1 MLIVFARILI
11 LLKVGDSI
19 KRTEMQFSFG
29 AKVLQIWVCG
39 CFYLSLIIFV
49 IKIFVVNDNSNS
61 ILLMSKTQSSLMS
74 SNNNNNNN
82 NNNNFNS
89 SPYGKYNE
97 ERSTKNKHILMPHKD
112 KGYSKSRKLNITFQQ
127 EILNQADENI
137 IILST
142 TDYYY
147 LDLAL
152 NLHHTFEMFNTTN
165 YVFACSH
172 HKACEELA
180 RRNIQ

>member
-1 MLIVFARILI
+1 
-11 LLKVGDSI
+11 
-19 KRTEMQFSFG
+19 MQFSFG
-29 AKVLQIWVCG
+29 AKVLQIWACR

-49 IKIFVVNDNSNS
+49 IKIFVVNDKSNS
-61 ILLMSKTQSSLMS
+61 ISLMSKTQSSLMS
-74 SNNNNNNN
+74 SNNNN
-82 NNNNFNS
+82 FNS
-89 SPYGKYNE
+89 PSYRKYNE
-97 ERSTKNKHILMPHKD
+97 ERSTKNEHILMPHKD

-137 IILST
+137 ITLST
-142 TDYYY
+142 RDYYY

-152 NLHHTFEMFNTTN
+152 NLHHTFEMLNITN